1 MEPLDPSL
9 LGAMYCVWNDIAENG
24 ISVDDIHHRCYPAL
38 HLVSAITWSPTYKTL
53 PVEEFVSK
61 SKMLSEAPGVNELG
75 LFDGEPNSVVYTIP
89 SVKPGK
95 SYPHAEAGFDH
106 TISFHIDCAKE
117 SRGTKLFSNKVTDFY
132 LSSPVDGRMAFVRDG
147 YLNTFDYYVEEGK
160 SHDIRIECTNH
171 LTRLFVNG
179 KLRDELK
186 RVKRYIRDK
195 EQHDYVQTLHFPLQQ
210 AGKFKSTITDL
221 KVENYVR

>member
-1 MEPLDPSL
+1 
-9 LGAMYCVWNDIAENG
+9 
-24 ISVDDIHHRCYPAL
+24 
-38 HLVSAITWSPTYKTL
+38 
-53 PVEEFVSK
+53 VEEFVSK
-61 SKMLSEAPGVNELG
+61 SKQLSEAPGVNELG

-106 TISFHIDCAKE
+106 TISFHIDCAQE

-160 SHDIRIECTNH
+160 SADIRIECTNTA
-171 LTRLFVNG
+171 TRLYVNG
-179 KLRDELK
+179 KLQDELK
-186 RVKRYIRDK
+186 REKRWLTEKKQY
-195 EQHDYVQTLHFPLQQ
+195 DYVPTLYFPLQQ
-210 AGKFKSTITDL
+210 AGDFKSKVTDL
-221 KVENYVR
+221 KVENFIR